1 MQFRS
6 FVRGA
11 LGRRVR
17 FLPPLVFIL
26 FSSVLS
32 ATTLVA
38 VWAPDQ
44 LVIGADSR
52 VIKSLGRLAVQTSAC
67 KINQQGSTFFAFS
80 GLVEDQGIQFNVEML
95 AQRAVQSG
103 SGLADRVERFTQIAR
118 EPLARAVARLKSD
131 SPGDYEYLHQGHPA
145 LQAIFAD
152 VQPGAPSLAIAE
164 FSVSADGSLATFGRM
179 VADGDDGRGPRIIY
193 AGQQR
198 HIREYLETH
207 RDWYTGDSSDL
218 ARKLVELEIASSDG
232 KVGGP
237 VDLLKLRPHNA
248 QWVQR
253 KPECSPL
260 NALLTV
266 K

>member
-1 MQFRS
+1 MQFRRLL
-6 FVRGA
+6 RGA
-11 LGRRVR
+11 LRRPLR
-17 FLPPLVFIL
+17 SLPLLAFTA
-26 FSSVLS
+26 FCSVQS

-38 VWAPDQ
+38 VWTPDQ
-44 LVIGADSR
+44 LVIGADSS
-52 VIKSLGRLAVQTSAC
+52 VITTLGGRAVKTSAC
-67 KINQQGSTFFAFS
+67 KINQEGSTFYAFS
-80 GLVEDQGIQFNVEML
+80 GLVEDQGIEFNVATL

-103 SGLADRVERFTQIAR
+103 AGLADRVERFKQITR

-131 SPGDYEYLHQGHPA
+131 SPDDYEYLRRGHPA

-164 FSVSADGSLATFGRM
+164 FSVSPDGSLAMFGRM

-193 AGQQR
+193 AGQQS
-198 HIREYLETH
+198 HIREYLTVH
-207 RDWYTGDSSDL
+207 SNWYTGDGSEL

-237 VDLLKLRPHNA
+237 VDVLKLRPHGA

-260 NALLTV
+260 NALLTAE
-266 K
+266 